1 MVVTDKAMADTFQ
14 ICTTLQLSRTARD
27 HQFLQLMPTTSL
39 SSSRYTV
46 LWGLLAVAYV
56 IGLFVPLMDSDAAHH
71 ANIALHMYQH
81 DNFVDLVDKGR
92 DYLDKPHLLFW
103 LSALSYY
110 VFGVT
115 TVAYKIPSLLFSLA
129 GIWATYRLGTRLYNR
144 DTGRLAALI
153 LGSAQAFILACMDVR
168 MDAILTSCMIL
179 AVWQL
184 VETVH
189 SRKWYHPVLAALFMA
204 LGFSTKG
211 LVGIVMPG
219 VAIFF
224 YLLYQRAFRQIFHP
238 RWILVGLMT
247 AVFMLPVVYCY
258 YLQFD
263 RHPEKVIR
271 GMTNISGI
279 KFILWGQNIER
290 LDGKSWGGG
299 KRDYLFYLHTM
310 LWAFLPWS
318 ILAYY
323 AAGARL
329 KELVQTGFRYIKGQE
344 GLTTATCILI
354 FILISLSKFQLP
366 HYLNILFPFF
376 AILVAAR
383 LLNLAE
389 RNRDK
394 TLKVLWGIQAG
405 IAVLLVLLLAV
416 VNGWFFPLHN
426 WLIAVLAALALLA
439 CVSFLRGSALV
450 KLISVSVGI
459 AALVNILL
467 SGNFYPAIMNY
478 QGGTQLAKVAKEQ
491 QIPLD
496 EVRFYQA
503 HSFTFDFYT
512 KHLTAIDSTL
522 PASVD
527 KERWYFTSTPG
538 LESIR
543 ASGLKVGEV
552 IERDHFRVTRLSL
565 KFLKPETRPQTFE
578 KYYLVKIEP

>member
-1 MVVTDKAMADTFQ
+1 MAALFKFVLP
-14 ICTTLQLSRTARD
+14 CSFAGRPESSVLQ
-27 HQFLQLMPTTSL
+27 FMPTTFL
-39 SSSRYTV
+39 SSSRYAV

-81 DNFVDLVDKGR
+81 NNFVDLVDKGR

-204 LGFSTKG
+204 MGFSTKG
-211 LVGIVMPG
+211 LVGIIMPG
-219 VAIFF
+219 AAIFF

-238 RWILVGLMT
+238 RWIIVGLLT
-247 AVFMLPVVYCY
+247 ALFMIPVVYCY

-279 KFILWGQNIER
+279 RFILWGQNIER

-299 KRDYLFYLHTM
+299 KRDYFFYLHTM

-323 AAGARL
+323 AAGARI
-329 KELVQTGFRYIKGQE
+329 KELIQTGFRYIKGQE
-344 GLTTATCILI
+344 GLTIATCVVI
-354 FILISLSKFQLP
+354 FGLISASKFQLP

-389 RNRDK
+389 RNREK
-394 TLKVLWGIQAG
+394 TLNVLWGIQLG
-405 IAVLLVLLLAV
+405 IAVLLLVLLGV
-416 VNGWFFPLHN
+416 VNAWFFPLTS
-426 WLIAVLAALALLA
+426 WWVILTAAIALY
-439 CVSFLRGSALV
+439 CCIRFLRGAVLV
-450 KLISVSVGI
+450 KLVSVSAGT

-467 SGNFYPAIMNY
+467 SGNFYPSIMKY
-478 QGGTQLAKVAKEQ
+478 QGGTELARVAKEQ
-491 QIPLD
+491 HIPL
-496 EVRFYQA
+496 ETVHFYQA

-512 KHLTAIDSTL
+512 QHLAPLDTVL
-522 PASVD
+522 PASAD
-527 KERWYFTSTPG
+527 TARWYFTSTSG

-543 ASGLKVGEV
+543 TSGLKVTEV
-552 IERDHFRVTRLSL
+552 IERDNFRVTRLSL
-565 KFLKPETRPQTFE
+565 KFLRPETRPQTFE